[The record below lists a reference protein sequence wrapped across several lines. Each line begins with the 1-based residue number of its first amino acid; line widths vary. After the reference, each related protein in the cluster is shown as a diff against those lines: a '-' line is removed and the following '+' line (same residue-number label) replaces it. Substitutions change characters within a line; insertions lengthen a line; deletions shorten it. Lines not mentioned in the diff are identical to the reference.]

1 MQFKATNIK
10 WDTDGEDVE
19 ELGLPT
25 ETLIEA
31 DDEFEVADVLSDK
44 FGWGVSDL
52 DVNTHFIG
60 AYRIEGDPE
69 EEMRFFP
76 VWAESAE
83 GAVYQ
88 CCNEHLE
95 TEWAQAYTPAK

>member
-31 DDEFEVADVLSDK
+31 DDEFEVADALSDK
-44 FGWGVSDL
+44 FGWCVSDL
-52 DVNTHFIG
+52 DVT
-60 AYRIEGDPE
+60 
-69 EEMRFFP
+69 
-76 VWAESAE
+76 
-83 GAVYQ
+83 
-88 CCNEHLE
+88 
-95 TEWAQAYTPAK
+95 T

>member
-31 DDEFEVADVLSDK
+31 DDEFEVADALSDK
-44 FGWGVSDL
+44 FGWCVSDL
-52 DVNTHFIG
+52 DVTTHFIV

-69 EEMRFFP
+69 DEMRFFP
-76 VWAESAE
+76 V
-83 GAVYQ
+83 
-88 CCNEHLE
+88 
-95 TEWAQAYTPAK
+95 